1 MKQEIKRHM
10 ERMVDDYIYI
20 EDLNAYL
27 KAFIADKE
35 QERGSWSEITVVTH
49 YMLGGQSAHIDRMA
63 AVTECVMLALDI
75 VDDLQDQDHD
85 TKPWMQCP
93 QPVALNAILALLM
106 GAIGELG
113 QLELNPR
120 LLVEMSTM
128 ITRSVNGQQKDV
140 THFVS
145 SVDDYLLMT
154 QEKSGSLFRFACLM
168 GYASLDCTAETIET
182 LHDLADCLGL
192 IHQIENDRKDLV
204 RWDLKNDLLSKKRTL
219 PALYLLSIEDDAFRL
234 FQDYYAGSITVDDLL
249 TQKEQLL
256 HMIHTSGCIE
266 YSQVVQS
273 VCLQK
278 AEALCEQ
285 LEAASPWKETF
296 KEITFG
302 SYLSEQFR

>member
-1 MKQEIKRHM
+1 MEQGIKQHM
-10 ERMVDDYIYI
+10 VRMVDDYIYI

-27 KAFIADKE
+27 KAFIADKK
-35 QERGSWSEITVVTH
+35 QEPGSWSEITVVTH
-49 YMLGGQSAHIDRMA
+49 YMLGGQSVHIDRMA

-75 VDDLQDQDHD
+75 VDDLQDQDHG

-120 LLVEMSTM
+120 LLAKISTM
-128 ITRSVNGQQKDV
+128 ITRSVNGQHKDV
-140 THFVS
+140 TNAVS

-168 GYASLDCTAETIET
+168 GYASLDCTAETIEQ

-192 IHQIENDRKDLV
+192 IHQIENDMKDLL
-204 RWDLKNDLLSKKRTL
+204 RLDLKNDLLSKKRTL
-219 PALYLLSIEDDAFRL
+219 PALYLLSVDDDAFRL
-234 FQDYYAGSITVDDLL
+234 FKDYYAGRITVDFLL
-249 TQKEQLL
+249 TQKQQLI
-256 HMIHTSGCIE
+256 HMIHASGCIE
-266 YSQVVQS
+266 YTKVVQS

-278 AEALCEQ
+278 AEELYEQ
-285 LEAASPWKETF
+285 LQAASPWKETF

-302 SYLSEQFR
+302 SYLERE